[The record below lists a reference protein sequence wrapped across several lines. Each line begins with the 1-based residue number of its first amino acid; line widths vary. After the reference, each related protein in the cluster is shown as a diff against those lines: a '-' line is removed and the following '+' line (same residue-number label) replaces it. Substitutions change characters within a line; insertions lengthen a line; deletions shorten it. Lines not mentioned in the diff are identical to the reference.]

1 MFHHRQTPMHV
12 TALILIPCLL
22 LENTLA
28 FLAPAALEPSL
39 GSRILCSNLKR
50 KTGTYYGKRSS
61 ICVPPI
67 QSFQAAEVPLY
78 SLALDA
84 SGDVPTDGPSKAVGG
99 GTATIS
105 NEIFNLVKCIVGAGV
120 LSLPAGIASFAN
132 APSAVLPASVLIALL
147 GGISGYCFSLIGRVC
162 ARTNASSYSD
172 AWEKTIG
179 TTSSFIPAV
188 SCTFKTLT
196 ANLAYSMIL
205 ADTFKTLLASV
216 GINLSRSNTLF
227 GVTGLILL
235 PLCLLQNLS
244 SLAPFSLLGIFGMVY
259 TAIAMI
265 IRYLDRG
272 YAVPGGQFLSGV
284 PMELQPSFGTIGARG
299 VFHPSSFILICTLST
314 AYMAHFN
321 AAKFYKELKNN
332 TLERYNTVVGTSFG
346 ISIALFI
353 AMAATGF
360 LTFGQA
366 ASGLILNN
374 YSITDRLMGL
384 SRIAVAISIVFS

>member
-1 MFHHRQTPMHV
+1 MLSYLTEDTSAFSAPSTRPRLG
-12 TALILIPCLL
+12 LIISCNE
-22 LENTLA
+22 LEQ
-28 FLAPAALEPSL
+28 
-39 GSRILCSNLKR
+39 
-50 KTGTYYGKRSS
+50 KTGSNKKRSIFALS
-61 ICVPPI
+61 VQP
-67 QSFQAAEVPLY
+67 SKTKKPLY
-78 SLALDA
+78 SVALD
-84 SGDVPTDGPSKAVGG
+84 SSDIPLDSNGPIESG
-99 GTATIS
+99 GTATMS

-120 LSLPAGIASFAN
+120 LSLPAGIAAFAN
-132 APSAVLPASVLIALL
+132 APSAVLPASILIALL

-162 ARTNASSYSD
+162 ARTNASSYKD
-172 AWEKTIG
+172 AWEKTVG
-179 TTSSFIPAV
+179 TSTSIIPAA

-205 ADTFKTLLASV
+205 ADTFQTLLSSV
-216 GINLSRSNTLF
+216 GLHLSRSNTLF

-235 PLCLLQNLS
+235 PLCLLKNLS
-244 SLAPFSLLGIFGMVY
+244 SLAPFSLLGIFGMAY
-259 TAIAMI
+259 TALAMT
-265 IRYLDRG
+265 IRYIGGG
-272 YAVPGGQFLSGV
+272 YAVPGGKFLSGV
-284 PMELQPSFGTIGARG
+284 PVKLQPSFGTIGAQG

-332 TLERYNTVVGTSFG
+332 TIQRYNTVVGTSFG

-353 AMAATGF
+353 TMAAMGF

-374 YSITDRLMGL
+374 YSVTDRLMGL